1 MVKVLGTS
9 KADTARD
16 PDGGLPK
23 QVGGELARML
33 AGVVSFLTA

>member
-23 QVGGELARML
+23 QVGEVL
-33 AGVVSFLTA
+33 SFLTA